1 MAGELFGA
9 LPPPGS
15 PRFSLYVQ
23 FCEAQRPQVLAALPW
38 AAAETAGNDG
48 FDAMLEFIS
57 RWGGNRFYVPVAFE
71 DFSAKAGASLGRVTH
86 RRFLKETKP
95 ALLIDLPSAWG
106 VFLALRRVAIRSAL
120 ARGDEPRAVARRFGI
135 TERGLRA

>member
-1 MAGELFGA
+1 MEWELFGA
-9 LPPPGS
+9 LPPTGS
-15 PRFSLYVQ
+15 PRFSLFVR

-38 AAAETAGNDG
+38 AAAEAAGNDG

-57 RWGGNRFYVPVAFE
+57 RWGGNRFYVPANFA
-71 DFSAKAGASLGRVTH
+71 DFSAKAGVSLGRVTH

-95 ALLIDLPSAWG
+95 ASLIDLPSAWG
-106 VFLALRRVAIRSAL
+106 VFLALRRVAILSAL
-120 ARGDEPRAVARRFGI
+120 ARGDKPRVVARQFGI